1 MGVPHAE
8 GKYLQLA
15 YATLGAVAL
24 TRGKTVQ
31 AVLAGPL
38 IKSLKPADKPY
49 EIRDT
54 RLKGLLLRVQ
64 PSGSKTYYV
73 EYARGKRITLGRAEA
88 VTPQQARD
96 QAKEILADAYRG
108 LDPLAAA
115 RQAKNHTFG
124 SFIDEEYANWA
135 RANIRTHRGTL
146 HRLNAN
152 FAAFRPLRL
161 HEITPLLV
169 ERWRSERLSGG
180 AKVATVNRCLDD
192 LKSSLGKA
200 VQWGFIDIHPVEK
213 VKRGR
218 VDDRATV
225 RFLTEDELARL
236 IRALDA
242 REEELRAGRDSA
254 NAWRRQRRYWLFP
267 DLRKVTYADHLKP
280 MVLLSLHTGLRYG
293 ELANL
298 AWDDLNL
305 DQAILT
311 VRGYKAKS
319 LKTRHIPLNVAALAL
334 LKAWLAQRHGHNPLV
349 FPGKNGGPFDNVRTS
364 WETVLEAAAITR
376 FRWHDLRHTFASRL
390 VMKGV
395 DLNTVRELLG
405 HSDYQMTLRY
415 AHLAPEHKAAAVARL
430 VGEGDL

>member
-1 MGVPHAE
+1 MHERRRTTGRNRVLH
-8 GKYLQLA
+8 LQLT
-15 YATLGAVAL
+15 YGTLGAIAL
-24 TRGKTVQ
+24 TRGKAVQ

-64 PSGSKTYYV
+64 PSGSKTFYV
-73 EYARGKRITLGRAEA
+73 EYARGKRISLGRAE
-88 VTPQQARD
+88 VLTPQQARD
-96 QAKEILADAYRG
+96 QAKEILADVYRG
-108 LDPLAAA
+108 LDPAAKP
-115 RQAKNHTFG
+115 AKQHTFG
-124 SFIDEEYANWA
+124 SFIDEEYSGWA

-146 HRLNAN
+146 HRLNNN
-152 FAAFRPLRL
+152 FAAFRSLRL
-161 HEITPLLV
+161 DEITPLLV
-169 ERWRSERLSGG
+169 ERWRAGRLST
-180 AKVATVNRCLDD
+180 AKVSTVNRCLDD

-200 VQWGFIDIHPVEK
+200 VQWGFIDTHPVEK

-225 RFLTEDELARL
+225 RFLTDDELKRL
-236 IRALDA
+236 TRALDA
-242 REEELRAGRDSA
+242 REEELRAGRDRA
-254 NAWRRQRRYWLFP
+254 NQWRRQRRYWLLP
-267 DLRKVTYADHLKP
+267 DLRAVTYADHLKP

-298 AWDDLNL
+298 NWDDLNL

-319 LKTRHIPLNVAALAL
+319 LKTRHIPLNAAALAL
-334 LKAWLAQRHGHNPLV
+334 VKTWQAQRQGDNPLV

-364 WETVLEAAAITR
+364 WETVLEAAGITR

-430 VGEGDL
+430 VGD